1 MCNFCCK
8 FAADLICASVRS
20 RSAISLMGQIGQIG
34 LIGRR
39 EDAGLQDGQR
49 PEGKESGFRS
59 LEFIWTEDGGSGG
72 HGRGGTGRARSTKL
86 CNIITNMKN
95 IAFIINPISGSRETQ
110 NAKKRL
116 PKTIMQL
123 LDCDQWLPNISFTEY
138 AGHASELAHQY
149 ARMGFDAVVAVGG
162 DGTVNEVVR
171 GLRGTHTA
179 LGIIPMGSGNGFAR
193 HLGIPIRPNKAIEM
207 LNHSEAIDIDYG
219 MANDHLFVSTCGTG
233 FDALIADHFASSNKR
248 GFATYL
254 QNVIK
259 DAFSYEPQ
267 TYKLYLDGNE
277 SEYVEHKAFLI
288 TFANANQWGYEAL
301 IAPKAS
307 LQDGKMDIMLM
318 SSHAILGSA
327 SLALRLFTGS
337 IDNSHF
343 MDTLRAKEVLL
354 VRETE
359 APFHIDGDPIKMD
372 KDIHIR
378 IVEDGL
384 RVLVEKRF

>member
-1 MCNFCCK
+1 MWLNWGENK
-8 FAADLICASVRS
+8 
-20 RSAISLMGQIGQIG
+20 Q
-34 LIGRR
+34 
-39 EDAGLQDGQR
+39 
-49 PEGKESGFRS
+49 ES
-59 LEFIWTEDGGSGG
+59 TGS
-72 HGRGGTGRARSTKL
+72 
-86 CNIITNMKN
+86 
-95 IAFIINPISGSRETQ
+95 
-110 NAKKRL
+110 
-116 PKTIMQL
+116 
-123 LDCDQWLPNISFTEY
+123 NIS
-138 AGHASELAHQY
+138 
-149 ARMGFDAVVAVGG
+149 
-162 DGTVNEVVR
+162 
-171 GLRGTHTA
+171 
-179 LGIIPMGSGNGFAR
+179 
-193 HLGIPIRPNKAIEM
+193 
-207 LNHSEAIDIDYG
+207 
-219 MANDHLFVSTCGTG
+219 TG

-354 VRETE
+354 VRESN
-359 APFHIDGDPIKMD
+359 APFHIDGDPVEME